1 MVLLHYGN
9 IENSCFQK
17 MQLFRDRS
25 LVLGYSHKP
34 SIRRTKTTTRRRKQ
48 SVYARQ
54 LIEKQK
60 LRFIYGVLEKQFR
73 LIYAR
78 AEKIDGITGENLLTL
93 LELRFDNVIFRLGL
107 STTRREGRQL
117 INHGHLKLNGRRV
130 GIPSVTLKVGDV
142 ISVQE
147 KSKQAFRLRKLAQNR
162 KIPAW
167 LEFDEEKLEAK
178 VVTLPVRSDIDYD
191 VTESAVVELYSK

>member
-1 MVLLHYGN
+1 MAISRTPVFKRCNYLG
-9 IENSCFQK
+9 I
-17 MQLFRDRS
+17 DP
-25 LVLGYSHKP
+25 LVLGYTHKP
-34 SIRRTKTTTRRRKQ
+34 SIRRAKTVRRRKQ

-78 AEKIDGITGENLLTL
+78 AEKIEGKTGENLLKL
-93 LELRFDNVIFRLGL
+93 LELRFDNALYRLAL
-107 STTRREGRQL
+107 AATRRESRQL
-117 INHGHLKLNGRRV
+117 INHGHLLLNGRRV
-130 GIPSVTLKVGDV
+130 SIPSVTLKVGDV

-147 KSKQAFRLRKLAQNR
+147 KSKQAFRMRLTSQNR
-162 KIPAW
+162 RIPTW
-167 LEFDEEKLEAK
+167 LMLDEDKLEAR
-178 VVTLPVRSDIDYD
+178 VVSLPTRSDIDYD

>member
-1 MVLLHYGN
+1 MAISRTPVFKRCNYLG
-9 IENSCFQK
+9 I
-17 MQLFRDRS
+17 DP

-34 SIRRTKTTTRRRKQ
+34 SIRKAKTIRRRKQ

-73 LIYAR
+73 PIYAR

-93 LELRFDNVIFRLGL
+93 LELRFDNAIFRLGL

-117 INHGHLKLNGRRV
+117 INHGHLMLNGKRV
-130 GIPSVTLKVGDV
+130 RIPSVTLRVGDV

-147 KSKQAFRLRKLAQNR
+147 KSIQAFRLRKLVQNR
-162 KIPAW
+162 KIPGW
-167 LEFDEEKLEAK
+167 LTFDEEKLEAK
-178 VVTLPVRSDIDYD
+178 VVTLPVKSDIDYD
-191 VTESAVVELYSK
+191 ITESAVVELYSK

>member
-1 MVLLHYGN
+1 MAISRTPVFKRCNYLG
-9 IENSCFQK
+9 I
-17 MQLFRDRS
+17 DP

-73 LIYAR
+73 RIYAR
-78 AEKIDGITGENLLTL
+78 AEKIEGITGENLLTL
-93 LELRFDNVIFRLGL
+93 LELRFDNTIFRLGL

-117 INHGHLKLNGRRV
+117 INHGHLKLNGKRV
-130 GIPSVTLKVGDV
+130 DIPSATLKVGDV

-147 KSKQAFRLRKLAQNR
+147 TSKQAFRLRKLTQNR
-162 KIPAW
+162 NIPAW
-167 LEFDEEKLEAK
+167 LAFDEGTLEAK
-178 VVTLPVRSDIDYD
+178 VVRLPVRSDIDYD

>member
-1 MVLLHYGN
+1 MAISRTPVFKRCNYLG
-9 IENSCFQK
+9 I
-17 MQLFRDRS
+17 DP

-73 LIYAR
+73 RIYAR
-78 AEKIDGITGENLLTL
+78 AEKSEGITGENLLTL
-93 LELRFDNVIFRLGL
+93 LELRFDNTIFRLGL

-117 INHGHLKLNGRRV
+117 INHGHLKLNGKRV
-130 GIPSVTLKVGDV
+130 DIPSATLKVGDV

-147 KSKQAFRLRKLAQNR
+147 TSKQAFRLRKLTQNR
-162 KIPAW
+162 NIPAW
-167 LEFDEEKLEAK
+167 LAFDEGTLEAK
-178 VVTLPVRSDIDYD
+178 VVRLPVRSDIDYD

>member
-1 MVLLHYGN
+1 MAISRTPVFKRCDYLGIN
-9 IENSCFQK
+9 P
-17 MQLFRDRS
+17 

-34 SIRRTKTTTRRRKQ
+34 SIRRTKTTRRRKQ

-60 LRFIYGVLEKQFR
+60 LRFIYGVLEKQFK

-78 AEKIDGITGENLLTL
+78 AEKIGGITGENLLTL

-117 INHGHLKLNGRRV
+117 INHGHLMLNGRRV

-142 ISVQE
+142 ISVHE
-147 KSKQAFRLRKLAQNR
+147 KSKQALRSHNLAQNR

-167 LEFDEEKLEAK
+167 LEFDEEKLEGK
-178 VVTLPVRSDIDYD
+178 VVTLPKRSDIDYD